1 MTMQITRQA
10 DYAVRAVMYLSKLG
24 TNARASTAEIAREQ
38 SIPTTF
44 LAKIVS
50 QLASAG
56 VVRATRG
63 ARGGVTLARPPEEIS
78 LLEIVEAIDGPMALN
93 ECVLDA
99 SRCPISVECPVR
111 PVWCDVQS
119 TLAKQLAQA
128 NFGLLIKRDGSIP
141 VSSISG

>member
-1 MTMQITRQA
+1 MQITRQA

-24 TNARASTAEIAREQ
+24 TNARVSTAEIAREQ

-50 QLASAG
+50 QLASSG

-99 SRCPISVECPVR
+99 SRCPMSVECPVR

-119 TLAKQLAQA
+119 TLARQLAQA
-128 NFGLLIKRDGSIP
+128 NFGLLVKHNGSIP
-141 VSSISG
+141 LSTIGD